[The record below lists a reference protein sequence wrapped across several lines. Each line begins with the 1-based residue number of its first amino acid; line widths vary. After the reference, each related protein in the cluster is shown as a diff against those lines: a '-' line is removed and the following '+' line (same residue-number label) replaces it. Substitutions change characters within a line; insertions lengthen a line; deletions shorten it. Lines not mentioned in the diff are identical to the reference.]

1 MNEFSIKDKFDR
13 VVSVEMIEHM
23 RNHKKLF
30 KSIAS
35 WLKPKGMFFM
45 HIFVHQSQPYLF
57 EVEGDDDWMSQYFF
71 FRRNDAIKRPPPLL
85 PRSNETFIT
94 MGLVWDSL

>member
-30 KSIAS
+30 KSIVS
-35 WLKPKGMFFM
+35 WLKPKGMYFM

-57 EVEGDDDWMSQYFF
+57 EVEGDDDWMGNTRVLFLSRFSSHALAVF
-71 FRRNDAIKRPPPLL
+71 
-85 PRSNETFIT
+85 S
-94 MGLVWDSL
+94 